1 MVCYVPTT
9 RFKKNPPNIHPGYNF
24 ILGEERDR
32 VIPMM
37 TRVSETKEMNAVV

>member
-9 RFKKNPPNIHPGYNF
+9 RFKKKPNIDPGYNL
-24 ILGEERDR
+24 IPEEERDR
-32 VIPMM
+32 VIPMT